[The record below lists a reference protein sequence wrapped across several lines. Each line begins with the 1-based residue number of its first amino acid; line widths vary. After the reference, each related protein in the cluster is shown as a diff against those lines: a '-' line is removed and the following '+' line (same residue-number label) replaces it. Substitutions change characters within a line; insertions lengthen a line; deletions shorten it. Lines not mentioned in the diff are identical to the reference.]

1 MGRLGK
7 IVGPS
12 WAPKTPPRCA
22 KISVNRPQEPP
33 QRRLEG
39 VRCAKTAPRCLKMPP
54 RPPKRPPRRGN
65 RAPRAPK
72 TPSGIRKSFQN
83 GQGYL
88 RYAAFLNPPEI
99 PINWR
104 GGTKAQPSSI
114 RRRSAERRARW
125 RAVLVLASIH
135 PIIHLPTSN
144 LSIFQALGNL
154 TAYIPPP

>member
-7 IVGPS
+7 IFGPS
-12 WAPKTPPRCA
+12 WVPKTPPRCA
-22 KISVNRPQEPP
+22 RISVNRPQEPP

-39 VRCAKTAPRCLKMPP
+39 VRCAKTAPRCLKTPP

-72 TPSGIRKSFQN
+72 TPSGIQKSFQN

-104 GGTKAQPSSI
+104 GGSKAQPPSI

-125 RAVLVLASIH
+125 RAVKLRPQ
-135 PIIHLPTSN
+135 PILPSAFDFK
-144 LSIFQALGNL
+144 LSIFKALGNL